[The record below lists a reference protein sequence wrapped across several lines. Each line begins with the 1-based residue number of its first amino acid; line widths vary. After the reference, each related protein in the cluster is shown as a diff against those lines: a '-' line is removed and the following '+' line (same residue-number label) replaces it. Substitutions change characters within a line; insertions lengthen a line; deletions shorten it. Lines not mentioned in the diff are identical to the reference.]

1 MKNTQRRPGPIVRAG
16 ALSWGLAAVLLLTGC
31 FGGSVTSTPTGEQV
45 DAALQ
50 PYYSQVLLWADC
62 GDGAQCSS
70 VRAPLDWEHPSEST
84 DIELA
89 VTRHRATGTALGSL
103 FVNPGGPGASGYD
116 FVHDDVD
123 FAVSGTIRENF
134 DVVGWDPRGVG
145 RSVPVTCY
153 ADEQLDDFIYGLAES
168 EAGTPE
174 WVAEVTA
181 DASAFA
187 AACLAATGPAL
198 EFIDT
203 ESTVRD
209 LDLMRA
215 IVGDSSLNYLGY
227 SYGSD
232 IGATYAELFPTKV
245 GRMVLDGATDSSLS
259 SFDESVTQASGFEL
273 ALGNYLAAC
282 PSLGDCPFTGDV
294 AADKAS
300 IRALLIALNETPI
313 EAPDGRMLD
322 GTVLDTALSMAL
334 YSEDYWPEA
343 NALFAEVQQGATET
357 AFFLADFY
365 NGRDVDGTYIDNS
378 LEAFLAI
385 SCVDA
390 PVVTDPA
397 VIADFEVRLAAAA
410 PTTTFS
416 NGLGDVLCAS
426 WPFAYRGEPITA
438 VTGAGA
444 APILVVST
452 TGDPAT
458 PYGWGVALSEQ
469 LESATLITYNGEGH
483 TAYNGGVAC
492 VDDAVDSYFVSGAVP
507 AADPDC

>member
-1 MKNTQRRPGPIVRAG
+1 MTTPRDRFPFVRAG
-16 ALSWGLAAVLLLTGC
+16 ALSGALVAVLLLAGC
-31 FGGSVTSTPTGEQV
+31 FGGPVTSTPTGERV

-50 PYYSQVLLWADC
+50 PYYDQVLLWVDC
-62 GDGAQCSS
+62 GDGAECST
-70 VRAPLDWEHPSEST
+70 VRAPMDWANPAADT

-89 VTRHRATGTALGSL
+89 VTRHGATGEALGSL

-116 FVHDDVD
+116 LIHDSVD
-123 FAVSGTIRENF
+123 FAVSAVLRESF
-134 DVVGWDPRGVG
+134 DIVGWDPRGVG
-145 RSVPVTCY
+145 RSTPVTCY
-153 ADEQLDDFIYGLAES
+153 DDEQLDDFIYGIAE
-168 EAGTPE
+168 APDGTPE
-174 WVAEVTA
+174 WVAEITA
-181 DASAFA
+181 EAVAFGQ
-187 AACLAATGPAL
+187 ACLDGTGPVL
-198 EFIDT
+198 EFVDT

-209 LDLMRA
+209 LDLLRA
-215 IVGDSSLNYLGY
+215 IVGDDTLHYLGY

-232 IGATYAELFPTKV
+232 IGATYAELFPSKV

-259 SFDESVTQASGFEL
+259 AFDESVTQAGGFEL

-282 PSLGDCPFTGDV
+282 PSLEECPFTGDV
-294 AADKAS
+294 PADKAG
-300 IRALLIALNETPI
+300 IRALMIELDETPI

-322 GTVLDTALSMAL
+322 AGVLDTALAMSL

-343 NALFAEVQQGATET
+343 NAMFSEVQQGVTET
-357 AFFLADFY
+357 AFYLADYY

-390 PVVTDPA
+390 PVITDPA
-397 VIADFEVRLAAAA
+397 VIADYEARLTAAA
-410 PTTTFS
+410 PTTTFTS
-416 NGLGDVLCAS
+416 GLGDVLCAE

-458 PYGWGVALSEQ
+458 PYEWGVALSQQ
-469 LESATLITYNGEGH
+469 LESATLITHNGEGH
-483 TAYNGGVAC
+483 TAYNSGVTC
-492 VDDAVDSYFVSGAVP
+492 VDSAVDAYFVAGTVP
-507 AADPDC
+507 PVDPDC